1 MKSRC
6 GETLRRPNIRQQTP
20 RLQSRTQTLQGYGRF
35 VIRYTRLATALGNF
49 EQGHIQTESA
59 VVAHWLTSRLEVA
72 MSRVGWNLL
81 SPRHTLTKL
90 PGDILKIYYYNGY
103 PHCKED
109 DRPYHQYGH
118 IAYTEDQWNRLC
130 EWLSGD
136 PTFRRKLERHK
147 QALRVSRDDSDARNK
162 ARRTAPPPGGS
173 SSSSA
178 ARPPNRSKP
187 PPPPPP
193 HWWWQ

>member
-1 MKSRC
+1 MAIPSV
-6 GETLRRPNIRQQTP
+6 E
-20 RLQSRTQTLQGYGRF
+20 
-35 VIRYTRLATALGNF
+35 
-49 EQGHIQTESA
+49 E
-59 VVAHWLTSRLEVA
+59 
-72 MSRVGWNLL
+72 
-81 SPRHTLTKL
+81 
-90 PGDILKIYYYNGY
+90 
-103 PHCKED
+103 

-147 QALRVSRDDSDARNK
+147 QALKDQLGVSRDDSDNRNK

>member
-1 MKSRC
+1 
-6 GETLRRPNIRQQTP
+6 
-20 RLQSRTQTLQGYGRF
+20 
-35 VIRYTRLATALGNF
+35 
-49 EQGHIQTESA
+49 
-59 VVAHWLTSRLEVA
+59 

-81 SPRHTLTKL
+81 SPRHALTKL
-90 PGDILKIYYYNGY
+90 PGDILKNYYYNGH
-103 PHCKED
+103 PHCRED

-147 QALRVSRDDSDARNK
+147 QALKDQLGASRDDPDTRNK
-162 ARRTAPPPGGS
+162 ARRTGGS